1 MPPKNKFTKDEI
13 IKAAINVTRKKGF
26 LMVTARSVA
35 EELHVSTQPLFVYF
49 HSMEEMR
56 QEIKTKAEEIYCNYV
71 EQGLKEKIPFLGFGM
86 QYIHFAK
93 NEPELYR
100 LLFLG
105 QGESNMCLAAMERSE
120 NLAKS
125 SIMQTY
131 HMDAPSADRYFR
143 DMWLVVHSIATL
155 IVTESRS
162 FTDSEMEQILTGF
175 SVSLCKAIKEIPQF
189 VAGDFDKDTI
199 FKNLVKE

>member
-1 MPPKNKFTKDEI
+1 
-13 IKAAINVTRKKGF
+13 
-26 LMVTARSVA
+26 
-35 EELHVSTQPLFVYF
+35 
-49 HSMEEMR
+49 
-56 QEIKTKAEEIYCNYV
+56 
-71 EQGLKEKIPFLGFGM
+71 
-86 QYIHFAK
+86 
-93 NEPELYR
+93 
-100 LLFLG
+100 
-105 QGESNMCLAAMERSE
+105 MERSE

-162 FTDSEMEQILTGF
+162 FTDSEIEQILTGF